1 MAGWS
6 NLPEVYGSHQFE
18 LTSRPQISVSPPL
31 PPNTQTKQRERE
43 REREREGGRG
53 TSPHTYKQTARERVQ
68 VTGTSFPEAAIVR
81 NHPTIIHTK
90 ENGAGWPNLIY
101 ICMYVYMYVSLYVYA
116 HIWWANEHG
125 LICVL
130 FVTTQVVSKYSYKT
144 SVSLSSKQVEYY
156 RHAWTYL
163 SESMGSQP
171 PNFIFLPDL
180 HPWF

>member
-43 REREREGGRG
+43 RERG
-53 TSPHTYKQTARERVQ
+53 RERVQ

-101 ICMYVYMYVSLYVYA
+101 ICMYVCMYLYMYM
-116 HIWWANEHG
+116 HIFDG
-125 LICVL
+125 
-130 FVTTQVVSKYSYKT
+130 QM
-144 SVSLSSKQVEYY
+144 
-156 RHAWTYL
+156 
-163 SESMGSQP
+163 SMA
-171 PNFIFLPDL
+171 
-180 HPWF
+180 